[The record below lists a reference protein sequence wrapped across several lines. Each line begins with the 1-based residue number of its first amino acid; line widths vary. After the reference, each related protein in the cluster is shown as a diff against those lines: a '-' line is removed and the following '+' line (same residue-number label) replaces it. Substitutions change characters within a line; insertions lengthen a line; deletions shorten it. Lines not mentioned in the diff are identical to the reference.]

1 MTMSLFRF
9 PQSRVSIAFVPGLM
23 ALLATGG
30 ATHLVAQTTPAVYY
44 ACYVP
49 LTGTVYRI
57 KEGNLKTTC
66 TTGHVEFSW
75 TDGANAVRTTDP
87 LAGDLSGVFS
97 NATVVKLL
105 GRALSTTPPQAGEV
119 LMWNGTSWTPAPAPS
134 GGNTALGGDVAG
146 PSNAATVVGL
156 RGHPIS
162 TNTPQFGNF
171 LRFDGS
177 GWNGAATVDHSEL
190 GRLSSD
196 DHPQYL
202 LGNGVRNSTDGFAVT
217 GTLGSGQLLAS
228 GAGARLLWY
237 PAKAAFRAGLVTA
250 DAWDDSNIGP
260 QSIALGRNP
269 TASGFA
275 SIALG
280 EGAIASGQA
289 AAAIGFGAT
298 GSGLNAIAL
307 GQSALASFQSAAA
320 LGFRAIASGLNATA
334 IGHHSEASGQESIA
348 IGNASTNGQTGAVAI
363 ADRSSVGTLNRVSAS
378 TPNQFVV
385 RAQHFWLG
393 TNNSVSNPAGHF
405 LTTSTG
411 AFLSSG
417 GAWTNAS
424 DVALKNAFRDVDA
437 DDVLTKIARLPIRSW
452 SYKAENPSVRHVGP
466 TAQDFRAAFGLGNA
480 ETSIAT
486 VDTDGISLL
495 GIQALEKRTRE
506 LERENKELRA
516 RLERLEAALK
526 QLPH

>member
-1 MTMSLFRF
+1 MMMSTTEFSVRRLT
-9 PQSRVSIAFVPGLM
+9 IAWCAGLTVLGYAPA
-23 ALLATGG
+23 ALRAQGPAT
-30 ATHLVAQTTPAVYY
+30 YF

-57 KEGNLKTTC
+57 KEGNLKTAC

-87 LAGDLSGVFS
+87 LGGDLSGVLS

-105 GRALSTTPPQAGEV
+105 GRALSSTPPQTGEV
-119 LMWNGTSWTPAPAPS
+119 LMWNGTNWTPAPAPS
-134 GGNTALGGDVAG
+134 GGNTVLGGDISG
-146 PSNAATVVGL
+146 QSNAATVVGL

-162 TNTPQFGNF
+162 PNTPQFGTF

-190 GRLSSD
+190 GRLNND

-202 LGNGVRNSTDGFAVT
+202 LSNGVRHATDGFAVT
-217 GTLGSGQLLAS
+217 GTRGSGNLLVA
-228 GAGARLLWY
+228 GAGTRLLWY
-237 PAKAAFRAGLVTA
+237 PAKAAFRVGQVSGNQ
-250 DAWDDSNIGP
+250 WDDVNIGLG
-260 QSIALGRNP
+260 SVAMGHDGIASASNTISMGRSS
-269 TASGFA
+269 TASGDA
-275 SIALG
+275 ATAI
-280 EGAIASGQA
+280 GAGVIASGQFSTA
-289 AAAIGFGAT
+289 FGFSNVA
-298 GSGLNAIAL
+298 SGDRSTAL
-307 GQSALASFQSAAA
+307 GSNT
-320 LGFRAIASGLNATA
+320 IASGNYSTA
-334 IGHHSEASGQESIA
+334 IGSW
-348 IGNASTNGQTGAVAI
+348 ASTNGHEGTFVYG
-363 ADRSSVGTLNRVSAS
+363 DRSACAGIFCSNVAASA
-378 TPNQFVV
+378 PNQFVV
-385 RAQHFWLG
+385 RAQHFWFG
-393 TNNSVSNPAGHF
+393 VHSGVSNPAGHF

-411 AFLSSG
+411 AFLSGG

-424 DVALKNAFRDVDA
+424 DVALKNDFKEMDA
-437 DDVLTKIARLPIRSW
+437 YDVLNKIARLPIRSW
-452 SYKAENPSVRHVGP
+452 SYKAEDPSVRHVGP

-486 VDTDGISLL
+486 VDADGISLL

-526 QLPH
+526 QMQH